1 MTQIDWSGILTITCV
16 GFCLV
21 IVMLLLLVFVMKGF
35 GSFFT
40 HQRKKQSPSQT
51 ELDEE
56 TVAAIMTALK
66 LFGSARHDRETE
78 MLTILSIKRA
88 YSPWNSKIHG
98 LTQMQI
104 TEISYERLFIE
115 NKRKSIRHFD
125 VRT

>member
-40 HQRKKQSPSQT
+40 HQRKK
-51 ELDEE
+51 

-98 LTQMQI
+98 LTQMPD
-104 TEISYERLFIE
+104 Y
-115 NKRKSIRHFD
+115 RK
-125 VRT
+125 

>member
-66 LFGSARHDRETE
+66 LFGSA
-78 MLTILSIKRA
+78 LTR
-88 YSPWNSKIHG
+88 PG
-98 LTQMQI
+98 T
-104 TEISYERLFIE
+104 
-115 NKRKSIRHFD
+115 RKFTD
-125 VRT
+125 

>member
-51 ELDEE
+51 EL
-56 TVAAIMTALK
+56 
-66 LFGSARHDRETE
+66 ARR
-78 MLTILSIKRA
+78 
-88 YSPWNSKIHG
+88 P
-98 LTQMQI
+98 
-104 TEISYERLFIE
+104 
-115 NKRKSIRHFD
+115 
-125 VRT
+125 

>member
-16 GFCLV
+16 GFGLV

-98 LTQMQI
+98 LTQMPD
-104 TEISYERLFIE
+104 Y
-115 NKRKSIRHFD
+115 RK
-125 VRT
+125 

>member
-1 MTQIDWSGILTITCV
+1 MCIRDS
-16 GFCLV
+16 
-21 IVMLLLLVFVMKGF
+21 
-35 GSFFT
+35 FT

-98 LTQMQI
+98 LTQMPD
-104 TEISYERLFIE
+104 Y
-115 NKRKSIRHFD
+115 RK
-125 VRT
+125 

>member
-88 YSPWNSKIHG
+88 YSLELENSRINSNARLQK
-98 LTQMQI
+98 
-104 TEISYERLFIE
+104 ISYERLFIE

-125 VRT
+125 

>member
-51 ELDEE
+51 ELDDFEHQ
-56 TVAAIMTALK
+56 AGLLALE
-66 LFGSARHDRETE
+66 LENSRINSNAR
-78 MLTILSIKRA
+78 LQK
-88 YSPWNSKIHG
+88 
-98 LTQMQI
+98 
-104 TEISYERLFIE
+104 ISYERLFIE

-125 VRT
+125 

>member
-40 HQRKKQSPSQT
+40 HQRKK
-51 ELDEE
+51 
-56 TVAAIMTALK
+56 
-66 LFGSARHDRETE
+66 
-78 MLTILSIKRA
+78 A

-98 LTQMQI
+98 LTQMPD
-104 TEISYERLFIE
+104 Y
-115 NKRKSIRHFD
+115 RK
-125 VRT
+125 

>member
-51 ELDEE
+51 ELDEDAKMVE
-56 TVAAIMTALK
+56 LC
-66 LFGSARHDRETE
+66 
-78 MLTILSIKRA
+78 
-88 YSPWNSKIHG
+88 KIV
-98 LTQMQI
+98 I
-104 TEISYERLFIE
+104 F
-115 NKRKSIRHFD
+115 
-125 VRT
+125 

>member
-66 LFGSARHDRETE
+66 LTTGKPRCLRF
-78 MLTILSIKRA
+78 
-88 YSPWNSKIHG
+88 
-98 LTQMQI
+98 
-104 TEISYERLFIE
+104 
-115 NKRKSIRHFD
+115 
-125 VRT
+125 

>member
-66 LFGSARHDRETE
+66 ALRQRPSRPGNRDAYDFEHQAGLLALELENSRINSNAR
-78 MLTILSIKRA
+78 LQK
-88 YSPWNSKIHG
+88 
-98 LTQMQI
+98 
-104 TEISYERLFIE
+104 ISYERLFIE

-125 VRT
+125 

>member
-51 ELDEE
+51 ELDE
-56 TVAAIMTALK
+56 TALK

-98 LTQMQI
+98 LTQMPD
-104 TEISYERLFIE
+104 Y
-115 NKRKSIRHFD
+115 RK
-125 VRT
+125 

>member
-66 LFGSARHDRETE
+66 LFGSARHDRD
-78 MLTILSIKRA
+78 A
-88 YSPWNSKIHG
+88 YDFEHQAGLLALELENSRINSNARLQK
-98 LTQMQI
+98 
-104 TEISYERLFIE
+104 ISYERLFIE

-125 VRT
+125 

>member
-56 TVAAIMTALK
+56 TVAAIMTALNS
-66 LFGSARHDRETE
+66 SAAPVTTGKPRCLR
-78 MLTILSIKRA
+78 
-88 YSPWNSKIHG
+88 
-98 LTQMQI
+98 
-104 TEISYERLFIE
+104 F
-115 NKRKSIRHFD
+115 
-125 VRT
+125 

>member
-56 TVAAIMTALK
+56 TGNRDAYDFEHQAGLLALE
-66 LFGSARHDRETE
+66 LENSRINSNAR
-78 MLTILSIKRA
+78 LQK
-88 YSPWNSKIHG
+88 
-98 LTQMQI
+98 
-104 TEISYERLFIE
+104 ISYERLFIE

-125 VRT
+125 

>member
-51 ELDEE
+51 ELDERDRSRHYDGAE
-56 TVAAIMTALK
+56 ALRQRPSRPGNRDAYDFEHQAG
-66 LFGSARHDRETE
+66 LLALELENSRINSNAR
-78 MLTILSIKRA
+78 LQK
-88 YSPWNSKIHG
+88 
-98 LTQMQI
+98 
-104 TEISYERLFIE
+104 ISYERLFIE

-125 VRT
+125 

>member
-88 YSPWNSKIHG
+88 YSPWNSKISRINSNAR
-98 LTQMQI
+98 LQK
-104 TEISYERLFIE
+104 ISYERLFIE

-125 VRT
+125 